1 MDARIL
7 VTGSGTFF
15 AARLIHDLGRRGA
28 IITAADSLRVSA
40 GKTSRFVSHRLRVP
54 TLGSDPGGYLEAV
67 LRELRARPYDLLL
80 PMFEESLLLSE
91 YQSEIRSHA
100 RLFLPAF
107 DSMHTLHHKPSL
119 DGLCTTIGVPTPPT
133 LVLRNA
139 GDLRLVPQF
148 LGFPVVLKLPAGN
161 NAVGRTYCDDPASLE
176 REFLR
181 LAAQQ
186 ALRSGELPFVQKKI
200 KGEMICTLCFCW
212 QGQKLAEVVYRSSR
226 TFPESGGTAAHRESI
241 QHPEI
246 SEIADRLVATTRWS
260 GFLGLDF
267 LLENETGIPYVI
279 DANTRANPAIH
290 LGFLC
295 GLDWSQII
303 FDLLAGSTPPVQTA
317 RPGVH
322 AHNLLTD
329 VSWLLEGLL
338 PRTAPLWRFP
348 KRVARFL
355 FPGWPVH
362 SRDDLIGIGELV
374 GAAVVGSQAV
384 YSLGKSLF
392 SGQQPGEVLLEN
404 ANYNP
409 ATAEDY
415 RTERELAQRRRT
427 AA

>member
-28 IITAADSLRVSA
+28 IVTAADSLAVSA
-40 GKTSRFVSHRLRVP
+40 GKTSRFAARRLRLP
-54 TLGSDPGGYLEAV
+54 TLGTDPGGYLEAV
-67 LRELRARPYDLLL
+67 MQELRRRPYDLLL

-91 YQSEIRSHA
+91 YEAEIRSQT
-100 RLFLPAF
+100 RLFLPSFPA
-107 DSMHTLHHKPSL
+107 MQKLHHKPSL
-119 DGLCTTIGVPTPPT
+119 DALCTTLDLPTPPT
-133 LVLRNA
+133 LVLRNG
-139 GDLRLVPQF
+139 GDLRLVPQV

-161 NAVGRTYCDDPASLE
+161 NAVGRTYCDDEASLKSN
-176 REFLR
+176 FSR
-181 LAAQQ
+181 LASQQ
-186 ALRSGELPFVQKKI
+186 DARSGELPFVQKKI

-212 QGQKLAEVVYRSSR
+212 QGRKLAEVVYRSSR
-226 TFPESGGTAAHRESI
+226 TFPEAGGTAAHRESI
-241 QHPEI
+241 HHPEI
-246 SEIADRLVATTRWS
+246 SRIADRLVAATHWS

-267 LLENETGIPYVI
+267 MHEDETGIPYVI

-290 LGFLC
+290 LGFLA

-303 FDLLAGSTPPVQTA
+303 LDLLAGRTPQVQTA
-317 RPGVH
+317 RTGVH

-348 KRVARFL
+348 ERCLRFL
-355 FPGWPVH
+355 FPRWPVH
-362 SRDDLIGIGELV
+362 SRDDLIEIGELLS
-374 GAAVVGSQAV
+374 AAVVGSQAV

-392 SGQQPGEVLLEN
+392 SGQQAGEVLLEN

-409 ATAEDY
+409 ATAEAY
-415 RTERELAQRRRT
+415 RLERQLTHRQR
-427 AA
+427 AAA